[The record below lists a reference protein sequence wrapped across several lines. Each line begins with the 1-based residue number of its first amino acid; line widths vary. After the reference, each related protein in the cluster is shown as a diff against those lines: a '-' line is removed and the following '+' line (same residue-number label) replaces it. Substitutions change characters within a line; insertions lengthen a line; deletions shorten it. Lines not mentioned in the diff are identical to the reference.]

1 MRLYLKRSDTLPSV
15 IDFFKRMFV
24 SGKTIRTDSFDKD
37 EDTYLL
43 YQDISLHEYGIFTV
57 VDYIA
62 TLMQQAQ
69 WRTYKNG
76 KRYKSD
82 EWYAWNVRPN
92 ANQSAAEFWHEV
104 TARMLLWGEVVVFE
118 HGTGRYISDD
128 LVTTDER
135 NGVEPCRYMN
145 VGRLNYRK
153 PRPLLP
159 CEVLHFKFDNSNAM
173 AAVAGLCDMY
183 SKLAKSAS
191 EDYQI
196 SGGSKGTLKIDAHQ
210 GGSDAERA
218 AEMKLLQ
225 ERFQAFYK
233 SKNAVLPLKKGYDYT
248 NIPSGATGGR
258 QIGDITALRADA
270 LKMAC
275 EVYRLPYGLISGEVA
290 GTSDAWELGTA
301 TVLNPIKQVYETEM
315 NGTIYTSSDI
325 ISGTCIKGDVSMIK
339 PVNIIEK
346 ADNIY
351 KLIGC
356 GYTHNEIRERT
367 GDDLADDPIANER
380 FFTKNNE
387 IMNGGG
393 QNAE

>member
-1 MRLYLKRSDTLPSV
+1 MKRSDILASITE
-15 IDFFKRMFV
+15 FFKRMFV
-24 SGKTIRTDSFDKD
+24 SGKTIRTDNFNKD

-43 YQDISLHEYGIFTV
+43 YQDISLHEYGICTV

-62 TLMQQAQ
+62 TLIQQTQ
-69 WRTYKNG
+69 WNTYRNG
-76 KRYKSD
+76 KRFKGH
-82 EWYAWNVRPN
+82 EWYTWNVRPN
-92 ANQSAAEFWHEV
+92 TNQSAAEFWHDL
-104 TARMLLWGEVVVFE
+104 TAQMLFWGEVVVFE
-118 HGTGRYISDD
+118 HGGERFVSDNPISI
-128 LVTTDER
+128 DEG
-135 NGVEPCRYMN
+135 NGVEPYKYTN

-153 PRPLLP
+153 PRPLMP
-159 CEVLHFKFDNSNAM
+159 DEVLHFKYDNSRTR

-183 SKLAKSAS
+183 SKIVKSAS
-191 EDYQI
+191 DDYQK
-196 SGGSKGTLKIDAHQ
+196 SSGSKGVLHIDTHQ
-210 GGSDAERA
+210 GGTDAERA

-233 SKNAVLPLKKGYDYT
+233 AKNAVLPLKKGFEYA
-248 NIPSGATGGR
+248 NISSGNANGR
-258 QIGDITALRADA
+258 DEISDITSLRADA

-275 EVYRLPYGLISGEVA
+275 EAFRLPYGLISGEVA
-290 GTSDAWELGTA
+290 GTSDAWELCTA

-315 NGTIYTSSDI
+315 NGKIYTASDI
-325 ISGTCIKGDVSMIK
+325 IGGSRIKGDVSMIK

-367 GDDLADDPIANER
+367 GDDLADDSIANER

-387 IMNGGG
+387 IMKGGG

>member
-1 MRLYLKRSDTLPSV
+1 MPSV

-24 SGKTIRTDSFDKD
+24 SEKTIRTDSFDKD

-57 VDYIA
+57 VNYIA

-76 KRYKSD
+76 KHYKSD

-104 TARMLLWGEVVVFE
+104 TARMLLWGEAVVFE
-118 HGTGRYISDD
+118 HGTGRYIADNPI
-128 LVTTDER
+128 TIDEG
-135 NGVEPCRYMN
+135 NGVERCKYLN
-145 VGRLNYRK
+145 IGRLNYRN

-159 CEVLHFKFDNSNAM
+159 YEVLHFKFDNSNAM

-191 EDYQI
+191 EDYQK
-196 SGGSKGTLKIDAHQ
+196 SGGSKGTLKIDTHQ

-258 QIGDITALRADA
+258 QIGDITVLRADA

-301 TVLNPIKQVYETEM
+301 TVLNPLKQVFETEM
-315 NGTIYTSSDI
+315 NGKIYTSSDI
-325 ISGTCIKGDVSMIK
+325 IGGTCIKGDVSMIK
-339 PVNIIEK
+339 PINIIEK

-387 IMNGGG
+387 IMKGGG

>member
-1 MRLYLKRSDTLPSV
+1 MPSV

-57 VDYIA
+57 IDYIA

-69 WRTYKNG
+69 WHTYKNG
-76 KRYKSD
+76 KRCKSE
-82 EWYAWNVRPN
+82 EWYSWNVRPN
-92 ANQSAAEFWHEV
+92 MNQSAADFWHELTV
-104 TARMLLWGEVVVFE
+104 QLLLWGEVVVFE
-118 HGTGRYISDD
+118 HGTGRYISDNP
-128 LVTTDER
+128 VTTDER
-135 NGVEPCRYMN
+135 NGVEPYKYMN

-153 PRPLLP
+153 PRPLMSH
-159 CEVLHFKFDNSNAM
+159 EVLHFKYDNSHAR

-183 SKLAKSAS
+183 STLTKSAS
-191 EDYQI
+191 EDYQK
-196 SGGSKGTLKIDAHQ
+196 SGGSKGTLKIESHQ
-210 GGSDAERA
+210 GGNDSERDV
-218 AEMKLLQ
+218 EMKCLQ
-225 ERFQAFYK
+225 ERFQIFYK
-233 SKNAVLPLKKGYDYT
+233 AKNAVLPLKRGFEYT
-248 NIPSGATGGR
+248 NIPSGSAGGR

-275 EVYRLPYGLISGEVA
+275 EVYRMPYGLISGEVA

-301 TVLNPIKQVYETEM
+301 TVLNPLKQVFETEM
-315 NGTIYTSSDI
+315 NGKIYTSSDI
-325 ISGTCIKGDVSMIK
+325 VGGTCIKGDVSMIK
-339 PVNIIEK
+339 PINIIEK

-387 IMNGGG
+387 IMKGGG

>member
-43 YQDISLHEYGIFTV
+43 YHDISLHEYGIFTV

-62 TLMQQAQ
+62 TLMQQTQ

-159 CEVLHFKFDNSNAM
+159 YEVLHFKFDNSNAM

-210 GGSDAERA
+210 GGTDAERA

-315 NGTIYTSSDI
+315 NGKIYTSSDI
-325 ISGTCIKGDVSMIK
+325 IGGTCIKGDVSMIK
-339 PVNIIEK
+339 PINIIEK

-367 GDDLADDPIANER
+367 GDDLADDPIANKR

>member
-1 MRLYLKRSDTLPSV
+1 MPSV
-15 IDFFKRMFV
+15 VEFLKRMFV
-24 SGKTIRTDSFDKD
+24 SGKTIRTDSFNRDD
-37 EDTYLL
+37 DTYSL

-69 WRTYKNG
+69 WHTYKNG
-76 KRYKSD
+76 KRCKSG
-82 EWYAWNVRPN
+82 EWYSWNVRPN
-92 ANQSAAEFWHEV
+92 VNQSAADFWHELTV
-104 TARMLLWGEVVVFE
+104 RLLLWGEAVVFE
-118 HGTGRYISDD
+118 HGTGRYIADNPI
-128 LVTTDER
+128 TTDEG

-145 VGRLNYRK
+145 IGRLNYRK
-153 PRPLLP
+153 PYPLMP
-159 CEVLHFKFDNSNAM
+159 YEVLHFKYDNSHTR
-173 AAVAGLCDMY
+173 AAVAGLCEMY
-183 SKLAKSAS
+183 SSLAKSAS
-191 EDYQI
+191 EDYQKV
-196 SGGSKGTLKIDAHQ
+196 GGSKGTLRIDAHQ
-210 GGSDAERA
+210 GGTDAERD
-218 AEMKLLQ
+218 AEMKRLQ
-225 ERFQAFYK
+225 ERFKVFYK
-233 SKNAVLPLKKGYDYT
+233 AKNAVMPLKRGFEYT
-248 NIPSGATGGR
+248 NIPSGSTGGG
-258 QIGDITALRADA
+258 QISDITALRADA

-275 EVYRLPYGLISGEVA
+275 EAFRLPYGLVSGEVA

-301 TVLNPIKQVYETEM
+301 TVLNPIKQVYETEI
-315 NGTIYTSSDI
+315 NGKLYKASDI
-325 ISGTCIKGDVSMIK
+325 IRGDCIRGDVSMIK

-387 IMNGGG
+387 IMKGGG